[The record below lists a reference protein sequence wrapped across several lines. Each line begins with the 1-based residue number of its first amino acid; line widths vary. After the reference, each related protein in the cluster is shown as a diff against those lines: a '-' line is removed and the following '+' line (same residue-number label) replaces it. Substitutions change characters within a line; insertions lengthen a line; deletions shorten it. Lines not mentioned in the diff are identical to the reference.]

1 MEPRSYLLTV
11 AFLPLFLPAWSPLQR
26 HPSVA
31 AAASAAA
38 AAAASSSAKELSCQE
53 ITVPLCKGIGYN
65 YTYMPNQFNH
75 DTQDEAGLEVHQ
87 FWPLVEIQCS
97 ADLRFFLCSMYT
109 PICLENYKKPLPP
122 CRSVCERAKA
132 GCAPL
137 MRQYGFAWPDRM
149 RCDRLPDQGNPDT
162 LCMDYNHTELAT
174 AAPPQPKP
182 PHRKPAG
189 GGAGRGSGAAAP
201 PPAAEPPPRKGRLPA
216 PCEPGC
222 QCRAPMVSVSSERHP
237 LYNRV
242 KTGQI
247 ANCALPCH
255 NPYFSPDERAFTAF
269 WIGLWSVLCF
279 LSTFATVSTFL
290 IDMERFK
297 YPERPIIFLAACYL
311 FVSLGYLVRLV
322 AGHEKVACSGGAAA
336 AGAGPAGPAG
346 GAAGAAAAA
355 VGGRGAAG
363 GAAELQPDLAV
374 AEHVR
379 YESTGPALCTV
390 VFLLVYFFGMASSIW
405 WVILS
410 LTWFLAAGMK
420 WGNEAIA
427 GYAQYF
433 HLAAWLLPSIKS
445 IAVLALSS
453 VDGDPVAGICYVGNQ
468 SLENLRGFV
477 LAPLLIYLAIGSMFL
492 LAGFV
497 SLFRIRSVIKQQ
509 GGPTKTHKLEKLMI
523 RLGLFTV
530 LYAVPAASVVAC
542 LFYEQHNRPHWEAT
556 HNCPCLRDQQ
566 PDQARRPDY
575 AVFMLKYFMCLVV
588 GITSGVWVW
597 SGKTL
602 ESWKALCTRCCWA
615 SKGTAVAGSIGA
627 GGGGG
632 AMGSAAAVGGLGGG
646 GGSMYSDV
654 STGLTWR
661 SGTASSVSYPKQM
674 PLSQV

>member
-1 MEPRSYLLTV
+1 ARRGPPSAPPGV
-11 AFLPLFLPAWSPLQR
+11 AGAGGCCG
-26 HPSVA
+26 A
-31 AAASAAA
+31 AFP
-38 AAAASSSAKELSCQE
+38 LSCQE

-97 ADLRFFLCSMYT
+97 SDLRFFLCSMYT
-109 PICLENYKKPLPP
+109 PICLEDYKKPLPP

-149 RCDRLPDQGNPDT
+149 RCDRLPEQGSPDT
-162 LCMDYNHTELAT
+162 LCMDYNRTDLT
-174 AAPPQPKP
+174 T
-182 PHRKPAG
+182 
-189 GGAGRGSGAAAP
+189 AAP
-201 PPAAEPPPRKGRLPA
+201 PPAKPPLRGSKPGTPA
-216 PCEPGC
+216 KPGC

-322 AGHEKVACSGGAAA
+322 AGHEKVACSGGA
-336 AGAGPAGPAG
+336 G
-346 GAAGAAAAA
+346 
-355 VGGRGAAG
+355 
-363 GAAELQPDLAV
+363 
-374 AEHVR
+374 HVR

-433 HLAAWLLPSIKS
+433 HLAAWLLPSVKS

-530 LYAVPAASVVAC
+530 LYTVPAASVVAC
-542 LFYEQHNRPHWEAT
+542 LFYEQHNRPRWEAT

-602 ESWKALCTRCCWA
+602 ESWRALCTRCCWA
-615 SKGTAVAGSIGA
+615 RGLGA
-627 GGGGG
+627 GGGG
-632 AMGSAAAVGGLGGG
+632 SL
-646 GGSMYSDV
+646 YSDV

>member
-1 MEPRSYLLTV
+1 
-11 AFLPLFLPAWSPLQR
+11 
-26 HPSVA
+26 
-31 AAASAAA
+31 
-38 AAAASSSAKELSCQE
+38 SSAKELSCQE

-97 ADLRFFLCSMYT
+97 SDLRFFLCSMYT
-109 PICLENYKKPLPP
+109 PICLEDYKKPLPP

-149 RCDRLPDQGNPDT
+149 RCDRLPEQGSPDT
-162 LCMDYNHTELAT
+162 LCMDYN
-174 AAPPQPKP
+174 
-182 PHRKPAG
+182 R
-189 GGAGRGSGAAAP
+189 
-201 PPAAEPPPRKGRLPA
+201 
-216 PCEPGC
+216 
-222 QCRAPMVSVSSERHP
+222 
-237 LYNRV
+237 
-242 KTGQI
+242 
-247 ANCALPCH
+247 
-255 NPYFSPDERAFTAF
+255 
-269 WIGLWSVLCF
+269 
-279 LSTFATVSTFL
+279 
-290 IDMERFK
+290 
-297 YPERPIIFLAACYL
+297 
-311 FVSLGYLVRLV
+311 
-322 AGHEKVACSGGAAA
+322 
-336 AGAGPAGPAG
+336 
-346 GAAGAAAAA
+346 
-355 VGGRGAAG
+355 
-363 GAAELQPDLAV
+363 
-374 AEHVR
+374 HVR

-433 HLAAWLLPSIKS
+433 HLAAWLLPSVKS

-530 LYAVPAASVVAC
+530 LYTVPAASVVAC
-542 LFYEQHNRPHWEAT
+542 LFYEQHNRPRWEAT

-602 ESWKALCTRCCWA
+602 ESWR
-615 SKGTAVAGSIGA
+615 
-627 GGGGG
+627 
-632 AMGSAAAVGGLGGG
+632 
-646 GGSMYSDV
+646 
-654 STGLTWR
+654 
-661 SGTASSVSYPKQM
+661 
-674 PLSQV
+674 

>member
-1 MEPRSYLLTV
+1 
-11 AFLPLFLPAWSPLQR
+11 
-26 HPSVA
+26 
-31 AAASAAA
+31 
-38 AAAASSSAKELSCQE
+38 
-53 ITVPLCKGIGYN
+53 TVPLCKGIGYN

-109 PICLENYKKPLPP
+109 PICLEDYKKPLPP
-122 CRSVCERAKA
+122 CRSVCQRAKA

-149 RCDRLPDQGNPDT
+149 RCDRLPEQGNPDT
-162 LCMDYNHTELAT
+162 LCMDYNRTELAT
-174 AAPPQPKP
+174 AAPPAPQPKP
-182 PHRKPAG
+182 PPRKPGGGG
-189 GGAGRGSGAAAP
+189 GGA
-201 PPAAEPPPRKGRLPA
+201 AAEPPLRKARPPA

-269 WIGLWSVLCF
+269 WIGLWSILCF
-279 LSTFATVSTFL
+279 ISTFATVSTFL

-322 AGHEKVACSGGAAA
+322 AGHEKVACSGGAA
-336 AGAGPAGPAG
+336 
-346 GAAGAAAAA
+346 
-355 VGGRGAAG
+355 
-363 GAAELQPDLAV
+363 
-374 AEHVR
+374 HVR

-433 HLAAWLLPSIKS
+433 HLAAWLLPSVKS

-468 SLENLRGFV
+468 SLENQRGFV

-497 SLFRIRSVIKQQ
+497 SKKLFRIRSVIKQQ

-530 LYAVPAASVVAC
+530 LYTVPAASVVAC
-542 LFYEQHNRPHWEAT
+542 LFYEQHNRPRWEAT

-615 SKGTAVAGSIGA
+615 SKGTAAAAAGSLGA
-627 GGGGG
+627 VGGGGG
-632 AMGSAAAVGGLGGG
+632 GLVTAAAVGGLGGG